1 MSKPSARRPVRIVWA
16 IVALAVSSTGIV
28 VSQATT
34 PSGTVVAECI
44 SGEVIDPDTGT
55 CPQQPSIGGGGVG
68 EAVLSNP
75 AVEGAEA
82 ANEFSEGLADY
93 DEGAVPQT
101 PCLSCLDAAVRPAT

>member
-1 MSKPSARRPVRIVWA
+1 MSKPLARRPVRIVWA

-55 CPQQPSIGGGGVG
+55 CPQQPSISGGAG
-68 EAVLSNP
+68 VLSNP

-82 ANEFSEGLADY
+82 ANEFSEALADQ
-93 DEGAVPQT
+93 G
-101 PCLSCLDAAVRPAT
+101 